1 MHHSWYSLCW
11 SALLFF
17 SSVGQHLVVFHMAK
31 TKWSIW
37 VGKYF
42 AKKGVRSIISLINSP
57 DSPSQGWVRQ
67 AAVPGGGSLLFSWL
81 AHPPTHLVVV
91 FHNCW
96 RYWLRVFCRGGLAVP
111 WRFHVWRRW
120 DWVRGGMA
128 GAGQK
133 CVLSSIHLCVGEG
146 YSTHLCVGEGER
158 CAQDWSW
165 RREEFCCLLP
175 GSLLLSPA
183 TSMSTHFISLLM
195 TSYTHLLLYTVEY
208 RRLLLSDVIWGNVT
222 SLHPGVLYA
231 PPGERSLMF
240 QEIYSCILLGWSFN
254 FPGNL
259 FVYSIELISL
269 W

>member
-1 MHHSWYSLCW
+1 M
-11 SALLFF
+11 
-17 SSVGQHLVVFHMAK
+17 
-31 TKWSIW
+31 
-37 VGKYF
+37 KYF
-42 AKKGVRSIISLINSP
+42 
-57 DSPSQGWVRQ
+57 GWKVFCQ
-67 AAVPGGGSLLFSWL
+67 EKCL
-81 AHPPTHLVVV
+81 AHRNFDQLTRLPFTRLSSSSCCAWRGIVVIQLACPPTHLVVV

-133 CVLSSIHLCVGEG
+133 CALSSIHLCVGEG
-146 YSTHLCVGEGER
+146 CSTHLCVGEGER

-183 TSMSTHFISLLM
+183 NKHVNPFHFSFNDKF
-195 TSYTHLLLYTVEY
+195 TDLLLYTVEY

-240 QEIYSCILLGWSFN
+240 QEIYLCILLRWSFN

-259 FVYSIELISL
+259 FLYSIELISL
-269 W
+269 G

>member
-42 AKKGVRSIISLINSP
+42 AKKGVWPIISLINSP

-128 GAGQK
+128 GAGQT
-133 CVLSSIHLCVGEG
+133 CVLSS
-146 YSTHLCVGEGER
+146 THLCEGEGER

-175 GSLLLSPA
+175 GSLLLSPVNKHVNPF
-183 TSMSTHFISLLM
+183 HFSFIDKLHGPSSL
-195 TSYTHLLLYTVEY
+195 YCQ
-208 RRLLLSDVIWGNVT
+208 I
-222 SLHPGVLYA
+222 
-231 PPGERSLMF
+231 
-240 QEIYSCILLGWSFN
+240 
-254 FPGNL
+254 
-259 FVYSIELISL
+259 
-269 W
+269 